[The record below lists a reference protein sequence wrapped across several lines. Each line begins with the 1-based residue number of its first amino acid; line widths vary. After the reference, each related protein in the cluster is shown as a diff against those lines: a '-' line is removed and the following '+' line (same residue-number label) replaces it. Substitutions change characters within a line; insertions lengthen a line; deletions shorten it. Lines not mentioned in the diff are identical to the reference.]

1 MIKMLARAMFALS
14 VISLLNAGCKRSSG
28 EGTAPLPTGGA
39 ESTSDDESSGGSNG
53 AEVDPIPATGGATLR
68 HDTDV
73 TEEVS
78 TEVETCAAEDTPAQ
92 PVPLD
97 IYLMLD
103 ISGSM
108 LDQTQDGTAKWD
120 AIKNALTSFLQ
131 GSGSEEISV
140 GIQYFPLRKA
150 GVPDSCT
157 SNEDCGSG
165 GPCTLRRCTKFSTL
179 IPNGIAV
186 CESDADCAAIPTLAD
201 YGACAAGYCQADSTK
216 SCSTDDDCLAT
227 AAFDYGPCDAV
238 GHCELAPTVV
248 CAPNTACGPGIDGE
262 DRGNCITS
270 ASSYCFHGTECDAAV
285 YATPAVEIAAIP
297 GATPDLVASLAEQV
311 PEAET
316 PSAPALRGAIAHAR
330 SWASAHPS
338 HMVVAVLATDGLPT
352 ECLPD
357 DIRFSATRSP
367 DDLVSEVAGIAA
379 EGVQGLPSIPTFV
392 IGVFASTDQAAPAN
406 LERIAQAGGTETAQM
421 VDTAGDVSQQF
432 LAALNAVRGSRL
444 QCEFLIPD
452 RSAESSGKLDYFMV
466 NVVYVDGEKRTN
478 LPYVG
483 QLERC
488 DPVQGGWYYDDGAG
502 VAPTKILVCPSN
514 CEAFQ
519 NSSGS
524 IQIALG
530 CETLIL

>member
-1 MIKMLARAMFALS
+1 
-14 VISLLNAGCKRSSG
+14 
-28 EGTAPLPTGGA
+28 
-39 ESTSDDESSGGSNG
+39 
-53 AEVDPIPATGGATLR
+53 
-68 HDTDV
+68 
-73 TEEVS
+73 
-78 TEVETCAAEDTPAQ
+78 
-92 PVPLD
+92 
-97 IYLMLD
+97 
-103 ISGSM
+103 
-108 LDQTQDGTAKWD
+108 
-120 AIKNALTSFLQ
+120 
-131 GSGSEEISV
+131 
-140 GIQYFPLRKA
+140 
-150 GVPDSCT
+150 
-157 SNEDCGSG
+157 
-165 GPCTLRRCTKFSTL
+165 
-179 IPNGIAV
+179 
-186 CESDADCAAIPTLAD
+186 
-201 YGACAAGYCQADSTK
+201 
-216 SCSTDDDCLAT
+216 
-227 AAFDYGPCDAV
+227 
-238 GHCELAPTVV
+238 
-248 CAPNTACGPGIDGE
+248 
-262 DRGNCITS
+262 
-270 ASSYCFHGTECDAAV
+270 
-285 YATPAVEIAAIP
+285 
-297 GATPDLVASLAEQV
+297 
-311 PEAET
+311 
-316 PSAPALRGAIAHAR
+316 
-330 SWASAHPS
+330 
-338 HMVVAVLATDGLPT
+338 MVVAVLATDGLPT